1 MKETPFLVR
10 NEALVVRIRE
20 IPALSLFEDEVLLE
34 LLTLSK
40 MRHYEAGEVI
50 FKEDTYDLWIYFL
63 ICGQVRLTREGR
75 HLRDL
80 RRRGDVFGEMS
91 IIDGAP
97 RSATAT
103 AVKECDL
110 LAVDASLLDRLDAK
124 SHTAFHYVLYRFF
137 SELLAERLRDT
148 NAELVKLK
156 KQLRVP

>member
-10 NEALVVRIRE
+10 NEALVAKIRE
-20 IPALSLFEDEVLLE
+20 IPSLGIYEDETLLE

-50 FKEDTYDLWIYFL
+50 FREDTYDLWIYF
-63 ICGQVRLTREGR
+63 IISGQVRLTRAGR
-75 HLRDL
+75 LLRDL

-97 RSATAT
+97 RSATVT
-103 AVKECDL
+103 AVKESDL
-110 LAVDASLLDRLDAK
+110 LAVDASLLDRLDPK

-148 NAELVKLK
+148 NAELIRLK
-156 KQLRVP
+156 KQLGVP